1 MVKLKRNTSSKLLLI
16 SRQLRLLSLLG
27 WSMVLSIATVTAQ
40 QISSATIEG
49 GSNSNRLIVNFSES
63 ITVSDGGAGF
73 RLVGGVARI
82 DKLLSGS
89 GSSTL
94 TFSLTDHALPDDR
107 FTLLHWPEMSDARGP
122 SGKLATPDESVSVN
136 SSGVKSYQGSG
147 TLYYVSNSEGN
158 DSGSDRG
165 SRDKPF
171 KTVVAAQNMATP
183 GDFILLKRGDV
194 WDRTNV
200 VITKSGTAN
209 NYLTIGAYGNGNKP
223 VIYSK
228 GLSLN
233 YGTQRHRVT
242 GATFAVHGANYVQV
256 DNLHVKTDKSS
267 GESNDGIQL
276 LDCKYA
282 VVSNCIAEA
291 PGPGGFF
298 GIRVNTWVDTDP
310 IPGVTK
316 EESLFNNTYPQVLN
330 CEVFGYQANMGTQI
344 WPYDGRHAILEGGLI
359 ENCISRD
366 PKNPALGGNVWENI
380 MINRGEF
387 NGFVIRKNKV
397 YNYFIS
403 GIETFGS
410 KNVVI
415 EYNEVYD
422 PLDFDRGGLGIKAG
436 GYNDASQT
444 APGVGEL
451 FSENIIIR
459 YNKVYNIT
467 QGDDKDVNA
476 IDGSNTRSGKIYGNL
491 VYNVRDI
498 GIKVTGRL
506 NQEGWDVYNNT
517 VLNCGINAIQL
528 YTDGAYAANVRIKN
542 NIVQGGIH
550 DINGIV
556 RGTSQ
561 KAVGSNNILI
571 NNTTAGAY
579 QSTTDLQA
587 TLSDLFVNPSQNDY
601 RLKENAPAI
610 NAGTSDI
617 PSYMRDIQGYLINEA
632 PDIGAYEYNGQTGDL
647 DPEEPTDPEPPVS
660 AENGVRYAYYKDVS
674 ENWSALPDFAS
685 LSPDKEG
692 VLANF
697 SLSPAEQA
705 DFYGFVYTTYLEVEQ
720 AGEYTFYLLSDDGS
734 QLLIEGQ
741 EVVSYDGRHSATEE
755 QSGKIMLSKGRH
767 KLEVRYFEYRFSQS
781 LQVSYQGPGVSKQVI
796 PDGVL
801 FLEDDGTSDP
811 VNIWLE
817 AECASSVGSAW
828 QLKQD
833 SKASGGEY
841 TVYRGS
847 KSLEA
852 APTASSAA
860 LVYQVNIAQAGN
872 YYLLARLQAPDAAAN
887 SVWVKI
893 DEGAWIKWW
902 EEITL
907 GSSFNWNLAPG
918 GAVSLSQGEH
928 TLRVAYREPNT
939 QVDKLL
945 LSTEKTLPEGTGP
958 QASNCNTTN
967 LNENGVAYR
976 YYKDQTENWSAL
988 PDFASLSADKEGVL
1002 ANFSLSPAEQAD
1014 HYGFVY
1020 TTYLEVDQAGEYT
1033 FYLLSDDGSR
1043 LFVEGQEVVSYDGRH
1058 SASEEQS
1065 GKVVLSK
1072 GRHRLEVRYFEY
1084 RFSQSLQVSYAGPGI
1099 SKQAIPD
1106 QVLFLESS
1114 SARQASWAK
1123 SGKASLESESD
1134 KLQVYP
1140 NPADTEIRIAV
1151 GSVQEPVQVVLTD
1164 LSGRVVYRAEM
1175 KQATVL
1181 SVPTAVL
1188 PEGVYLLRMQQ
1199 VQRIFTRKVIV
1210 QH

>member
-1 MVKLKRNTSSKLLLI
+1 MVKLKRNISSTLPRI
-16 SRQLRLLSLLG
+16 SRQLCFLSLLG

-49 GSNSNRLIVNFSES
+49 DSSSNRLIVNFSEA
-63 ITVSDGGAGF
+63 ITVTDGGAGF

-136 SSGVKSYQGSG
+136 SSGVKSYRGSG
-147 TLYYVSNSEGN
+147 TLYYVSDSEGN

-165 SRDKPF
+165 SRQKPF
-171 KTVVAAQNMATP
+171 KTVTAAQNIAGP

-209 NYLTIGAYGNGNKP
+209 NYLTIGAYGSGNKP

-422 PLDFDRGGLGIKAG
+422 PLDFDLGGLGIKAG

-476 IDGSNTRSGKIYGNL
+476 IDGQNTRSGKIYGNL

-517 VLNCGINAIQL
+517 VLNCGLNAIQL
-528 YTDGAYAANVRIKN
+528 YTNGAYAANVRIKN
-542 NIVQGGIH
+542 NIVQGGTH
-550 DINGIV
+550 DINCMVG
-556 RGTSQ
+556 GTSQ
-561 KAVGSNNILI
+561 KAVGSNNILV

-647 DPEEPTDPEPPVS
+647 NPEPPVS
-660 AENGVRYAYYKDVS
+660 AENGVNYAYYKDET

-685 LSPDKEG
+685 LSPEKEG
-692 VLANF
+692 TLENF

-705 DFYGFVYTTYLEVEQ
+705 DHYGFVYTTYLELDQ

-734 QLLIEGQ
+734 QLLINGE
-741 EVVSYDGRHSATEE
+741 EVVSYDGRHSASEE
-755 QSGKIMLSKGRH
+755 QSGKVVLSKGRH
-767 KLEVRYFEYRFSQS
+767 RLEVRYFEYRFSQS

-841 TVYRGS
+841 TVYRGN

-860 LVYQVNIAQAGN
+860 LVYQLTIAQAGN

-887 SVWVKI
+887 SIWVKI

-907 GSSFNWNLAPG
+907 GNSFHWNLAPG
-918 GAVSLSQGEH
+918 GAVSLSPGEH

-945 LSTEKTLPEGTGP
+945 LSTEETLPEGTGP
-958 QASNCNTTN
+958 QASNCTSPPSS
-967 LNENGVAYR
+967 ENGVAYR
-976 YYKDQTENWSAL
+976 YYEDNTTSRVAL
-988 PDFASLSADKEGVL
+988 PDFSTLVASKEGVL
-1002 ANFSLSPAEQAD
+1002 ENFSLSPAEQPDYFLFA
-1014 HYGFVY
+1014 Y
-1020 TTYLEVDQAGEYT
+1020 TSYLEVAQAGQYT
-1033 FYLLSDDGSR
+1033 FFLTSDDGSR
-1043 LFVEGQEVVSYDGRH
+1043 LWVNDQLVVDHDGPHGASERAGSVTLGAGRH
-1058 SASEEQS
+1058 
-1065 GKVVLSK
+1065 KVEV
-1072 GRHRLEVRYFEY
+1072 GYFDRLHNQV
-1084 RFSQSLQVSYAGPGI
+1084 LQVAYQGPGI

-1106 QVLFLESS
+1106 EVLFLESS

-1123 SGKASLESESD
+1123 SGKAGSESQSD

-1140 NPADTEIRIAV
+1140 NPADREMRIAV
-1151 GSVQEPVQVVLTD
+1151 GSAQGPVQVVLTD
-1164 LSGRVVYRAEM
+1164 LSGRVVYRGEVTP
-1175 KQATVL
+1175 KTELEV
-1181 SVPTAVL
+1181 STAVL

-1199 VQRIFTRKVIV
+1199 AQRIFTRKVIV